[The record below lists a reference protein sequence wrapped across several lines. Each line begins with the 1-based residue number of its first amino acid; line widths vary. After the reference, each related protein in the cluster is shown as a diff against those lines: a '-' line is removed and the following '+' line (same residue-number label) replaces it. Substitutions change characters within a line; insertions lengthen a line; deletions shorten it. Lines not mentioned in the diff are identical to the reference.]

1 MSFAE
6 NIKKYMKQN
15 KLTAQ
20 EIADKLNLTRGAVTN
35 WSNGIRFPGDEETI
49 KDLAK
54 ILRISVEDLFAD
66 EDRKP
71 VAKIPVIGETSCGSP
86 ISSSFQDSGRTCHY
100 RGDVFHPDLYCV
112 IASGESMASEIE
124 DGDEIICDPR
134 AMVQH
139 GDLVHYTIHGESA
152 VKLYTIDEDANI
164 IQFVPYNPSPD
175 FKVRTVRLDDDEAEE
190 LKIAKVVSVNKLKF
204 NNRTARLRLIG
215 RA

>member
-1 MSFAE
+1 MSFGSLLKQARKQ
-6 NIKKYMKQN
+6 KKMSQ
-15 KLTAQ
+15 
-20 EIADKLNLTRGAVTN
+20 
-35 WSNGIRFPGDEETI
+35 DE
-49 KDLAK
+49 LAK
-54 ILRISVEDLFAD
+54 QIGVNRVAITNYELDKNTPTHSNLKKIVSVLGISSEYFDD
-66 EDRKP
+66 NNIERP

-86 ISSSFQDSGRTCHY
+86 ISSSFQDLGRTCYY
-100 RGDVFHPDLYCV
+100 RGDMFHSDLYCV

-134 AMVQH
+134 ATVQH